1 MSGEG
6 SVTLLY
12 TVRTRFEQR
21 TVTVETAAKSARD
34 AVAYVTREECVPNDA
49 VEWVRV
55 RPLCDFCAE
64 PATRYV
70 RDSGESESGM
80 PLCTAHVRE
89 MYGARS
95 NAVGKLGVSRL
106 TVVALSE
113 WAESVNLMRQYADAH
128 NWVITH
134 EMYAEQDAHTATWF
148 TRDGGVWLALK
159 RTPRGLWTI
168 ETSDYVHLRVR
179 DYDRRFPTPDSALDW
194 ASQHAVIA
202 VNEVTEW

>member
-1 MSGEG
+1 MGEG

-21 TVTVETAAKSARD
+21 TVTVETAATSARD

-55 RPLCDFCAE
+55 RPVCDYCTV

-70 RDSGESESGM
+70 RDSGEGG
-80 PLCTAHVRE
+80 PLCRSHATE
-89 MYGARS
+89 QYGSRS
-95 NAVGKLGVSRL
+95 HAVGKLGVSRL

-113 WAESVNLMRQYADAH
+113 WAESVDLMRQYADEH
-128 NWVITH
+128 SWVITH
-134 EMYAEQDAHTATWF
+134 EMYAEQDAHTVTWF
-148 TRDGGVWLALK
+148 TRDAGVWLALK

-179 DYDRRFPTPDSALDW
+179 DHDRRFPTPDSALEW
-194 ASQHAVIA
+194 ASQHAVLA
-202 VNEVTEW
+202 VNEVQEW